1 MKTLNSICPY
11 LMLSLLGI
19 FFFMTFLGEFHLF
32 DWDEIN
38 FAESSR
44 EMLSTENFF
53 QVQINFEPFQ
63 EKPPLFFWLQSFSMK
78 LFGVNEFAARLPN
91 AVIGV
96 FTLML
101 VFRIGSSMKGNRF
114 GWIWSLIYLGSLLP
128 HMYYKSGII
137 DPVFNL
143 FIFLGIYFFIRWV
156 HSTVVKHRIKFSLFA
171 GLFIGL
177 AVITKGPVGLLLLLL
192 TVLVYWLLNRDKKMF
207 KINEIVVFIAGFS
220 FISFF
225 WFGYETIQNGP
236 WFLIEFLNYQIE
248 LFSHPVAGHEQPI
261 YYHFVVIL
269 IGCFPMSFIAIPRFF
284 RSSEQD
290 AGYFESWMKIL
301 FWVVLILFTVVST
314 KIVHYSSM
322 TYLPLSFLAALELF
336 RYSTRTSSNNWM
348 YVFLI
353 LVGFILSFVFFF
365 IPFVAHYHLD
375 YLIDLIED
383 DFINHALLVDVK
395 WLGFE
400 FMIGFIY
407 LLAILLFVYFLNRKQ
422 IITSLFSLVLGLG
435 FTVLLLGKYVLP
447 KIEMYTQGPAV
458 EFYESIK
465 SENNYITTVG
475 FKSYAHYFYSAI
487 KPMEIDDSL
496 YVKKEEFKKQ
506 IMVNHSVFNQV
517 ARKEM
522 NSKVLNW
529 LKNGDVDKK
538 VYFVSRI
545 DRNHLLERN
554 ENIEFLYQKGGYV
567 FYKRNLINRK

>member
-1 MKTLNSICPY
+1 MKTLNCIYPY
-11 LMLSLLGI
+11 LILCLLGI

-143 FIFLGIYFFIRWV
+143 FIFLGIYFLIRWV
-156 HSTVVKHRIKFSLFA
+156 HATVIRHRMKFSLFA

-192 TVLVYWLLNRDKKMF
+192 TVLVFWILNRDKKMF

-236 WFLIEFLNYQIE
+236 WFLIEFLNYQLE
-248 LFSHPVAGHEQPI
+248 LFSQPVAGHEQPI

-336 RYSTRTSSNNWM
+336 RYSTRISSNMWM

-365 IPFVAHYHLD
+365 IPFVAHFHLD
-375 YLIDLIED
+375 YLMNLIED
-383 DFINHALLVDVK
+383 NFIDHALSVDVQ

-400 FMIGFIY
+400 FIFGFIY
-407 LLAILLFVYFLNRKQ
+407 FLSILLFVYFLYRKY
-422 IITSLFSLVLGLG
+422 IITSLFSLVFGLG
-435 FTVLLLGKYVLP
+435 FTLLLLGKYVLP
-447 KIEMYTQGPAV
+447 KIELYTQGPAI

-465 SENNYITTVG
+465 NENNYITTVG
-475 FKSYAHYFYSAI
+475 FKSYAHYFYSTI
-487 KPMEIDDSL
+487 KPMEIEDSL
-496 YVKKEEFKKQ
+496 YVKKEEFKQQ
-506 IMVNHSVFNQV
+506 IMEEHSVFNQV

-538 VYFVSRI
+538 VYFISRI
-545 DRNHLLERN
+545 DRNHLLDRN
-554 ENIEFLYQKGGYV
+554 DNIEFVYQKGGYV